1 MTRRL
6 SRLYRG
12 SESSI
17 RFNLLM
23 EGVGLLKLSEK
34 SRTFSAWMDSLVKGI
49 DKDAA
54 AALNG
59 VRFPNLER
67 DLGKLDTFADL
78 VARIE
83 DHDSDSH
90 KKQ

>member
-1 MTRRL
+1 M
-6 SRLYRG
+6 
-12 SESSI
+12 
-17 RFNLLM
+17 
-23 EGVGLLKLSEK
+23 
-34 SRTFSAWMDSLVKGI
+34 VKGI

-59 VRFPNLER
+59 VRLPNLER

-90 KKQ
+90 KK

>member
-23 EGVGLLKLSEK
+23 EGVKVS
-34 SRTFSAWMDSLVKGI
+34 
-49 DKDAA
+49 
-54 AALNG
+54 
-59 VRFPNLER
+59 NLER
-67 DLGKLDTFADL
+67 DLGKLDIFADL

-83 DHDSDSH
+83 DYDSNSR
-90 KKQ
+90 KK

>member
-1 MTRRL
+1 M
-6 SRLYRG
+6 
-12 SESSI
+12 
-17 RFNLLM
+17 
-23 EGVGLLKLSEK
+23 
-34 SRTFSAWMDSLVKGI
+34 VKGI

-59 VRFPNLER
+59 VKVSNLER

-83 DHDSDSH
+83 DYDSNSR
-90 KKQ
+90 KK

>member
-12 SESSI
+12 SESLT
-17 RFNLLM
+17 RFSLLM
-23 EGVGLLKLSEK
+23 EGVGLRSEPM
-34 SRTFSAWMDSLVKGI
+34 RAALVKGI
-49 DKDAA
+49 DKEAA

-59 VRFPNLER
+59 VRLPNLER

>member
-23 EGVGLLKLSEK
+23 EGVGLRSEPM
-34 SRTFSAWMDSLVKGI
+34 RAALEDYLVKGI

-54 AALNG
+54 SALNG
-59 VRFPNLER
+59 VKTSNLER
-67 DLGKLDTFADL
+67 DLGKLDAFADL

-83 DHDSDSH
+83 DYDSSSS
-90 KKQ
+90 KK

>member
-1 MTRRL
+1 
-6 SRLYRG
+6 
-12 SESSI
+12 
-17 RFNLLM
+17 M
-23 EGVGLLKLSEK
+23 EGVGLRSEPM
-34 SRTFSAWMDSLVKGI
+34 R
-49 DKDAA
+49 A

-59 VRFPNLER
+59 VRLPNLER
-67 DLGKLDTFADL
+67 DLGKLDNFADL

>member
-23 EGVGLLKLSEK
+23 EGVGLRSEPM
-34 SRTFSAWMDSLVKGI
+34 RAALEDYLVKGI
-49 DKDAA
+49 DKEAA

-59 VRFPNLER
+59 VRLPNLER
-67 DLGKLDTFADL
+67 DLGKLDAFADL

-83 DHDSDSH
+83 DHDSDSR

>member
-23 EGVGLLKLSEK
+23 EGVGLRSEPM
-34 SRTFSAWMDSLVKGI
+34 RVALEDYLVKGI
-49 DKDAA
+49 DKEAAA

-59 VRFPNLER
+59 VRSPNLER

-83 DHDSDSH
+83 DYDSDSH

>member
-23 EGVGLLKLSEK
+23 EGVGLRSEPM
-34 SRTFSAWMDSLVKGI
+34 RAALEDYLVKGI
-49 DKDAA
+49 DKEAA

-59 VRFPNLER
+59 VRLPYFGIVT
-67 DLGKLDTFADL
+67 GKQIGRAH
-78 VARIE
+78 V
-83 DHDSDSH
+83 
-90 KKQ
+90 

>member
-23 EGVGLLKLSEK
+23 EGVGLRSEPM
-34 SRTFSAWMDSLVKGI
+34 R
-49 DKDAA
+49 
-54 AALNG
+54 AAL
-59 VRFPNLER
+59 
-67 DLGKLDTFADL
+67 
-78 VARIE
+78 E
-83 DHDSDSH
+83 DYLAVTLQQPD
-90 KKQ
+90 

>member
-23 EGVGLLKLSEK
+23 EGVGL
-34 SRTFSAWMDSLVKGI
+34 
-49 DKDAA
+49 
-54 AALNG
+54 
-59 VRFPNLER
+59 PNLER
-67 DLGKLDTFADL
+67 DLGKFDTFADL

-83 DHDSDSH
+83 DYDSNSR
-90 KKQ
+90 KK

>member
-23 EGVGLLKLSEK
+23 EGVGLRSEPM
-34 SRTFSAWMDSLVKGI
+34 RAALEDYLVKGI

-54 AALNG
+54 SALNG
-59 VRFPNLER
+59 VKTSNLER

>member
-6 SRLYRG
+6 PRLYRG

-23 EGVGLLKLSEK
+23 EGVRL
-34 SRTFSAWMDSLVKGI
+34 
-49 DKDAA
+49 
-54 AALNG
+54 
-59 VRFPNLER
+59 PNLER

>member
-23 EGVGLLKLSEK
+23 EGVGLRSEPM
-34 SRTFSAWMDSLVKGI
+34 RAALEDYLVKGI
-49 DKDAA
+49 DKEA

-59 VRFPNLER
+59 VRFTNLER

>member
-6 SRLYRG
+6 SYLYRG

-17 RFNLLM
+17 RFILLM
-23 EGVGLLKLSEK
+23 EGVGLRSEPM
-34 SRTFSAWMDSLVKGI
+34 R
-49 DKDAA
+49 A

-59 VRFPNLER
+59 VRLPNLER
-67 DLGKLDTFADL
+67 DLGKLDNFADL
-78 VARIE
+78 VARIH

>member
-23 EGVGLLKLSEK
+23 EGVGLRSEPM
-34 SRTFSAWMDSLVKGI
+34 RAALEDYLVKGI
-49 DKDAA
+49 DKEAA

-59 VRFPNLER
+59 VKTSNLER
-67 DLGKLDTFADL
+67 DLGKLNAFADL

>member
-17 RFNLLM
+17 RFALLM
-23 EGVGLLKLSEK
+23 EGVGLRSEPM
-34 SRTFSAWMDSLVKGI
+34 RSALEDYLVKGI

-59 VRFPNLER
+59 VKTSNLDR
-67 DLGKLDTFADL
+67 DLGKLDRFADL

>member
-6 SRLYRG
+6 SSLYRG

-23 EGVGLLKLSEK
+23 EGVGLRSEPM
-34 SRTFSAWMDSLVKGI
+34 RVALEDYLVKGI
-49 DKDAA
+49 DKEAA

-59 VRFPNLER
+59 VRLPNLER

-83 DHDSDSH
+83 DHDSNSH